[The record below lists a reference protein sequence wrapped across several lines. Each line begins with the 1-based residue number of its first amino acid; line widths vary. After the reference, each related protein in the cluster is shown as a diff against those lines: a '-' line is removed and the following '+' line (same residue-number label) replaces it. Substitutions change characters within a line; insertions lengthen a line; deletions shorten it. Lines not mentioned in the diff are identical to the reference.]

1 MLKEVSPNASSL
13 VMSMRSIGYSFNNA
27 IADIIDNSITAEADR
42 IEIECIWDGENPTVE
57 IIDNGNGMNREE
69 LIEAMRPGTKSPLS
83 ERSEE
88 DLGRFGLGLKTASFS
103 QCKRLIVKTFQDS
116 IFNQAIWDLDNVQRL
131 NKWFLEIEDN
141 QETNDETIN
150 HGTTIRWEKVDT
162 LSQKNKEDA
171 EENFNS
177 VVSDLRKHIGI
188 TFHRYINGDQRKII
202 FKVNGIDCKPYDP
215 FFSEKSTPLPT
226 EKINNQIINCEIRG
240 FTLPSKNKCSDFE
253 WEYYAGKEG
262 YLFNQGFYL
271 YRNGR
276 LISLPTWFGI
286 EKKTPKRKL
295 CRVRI
300 DIDNKSDLLWQ
311 LDVKKSS
318 AVPPPLVRRRL
329 RKILNALVSPAERNF
344 NDKAKRLT
352 NREMI
357 PIWQRAKKND
367 AIFYLVNRNHPLIK
381 EFTANLNDSLFRIF
395 EKVLFLI
402 DNGLP
407 SEGIYAD
414 FSDDKDINEIDKNE
428 LDFLIQL
435 SQEMINL
442 LSKKDDFDIERA
454 KLSLRSSE
462 PFKSNWENIEEKL

>member
-1 MLKEVSPNASSL
+1 
-13 VMSMRSIGYSFNNA
+13 MSMRSIGYSFNNA
-27 IADIIDNSITAEADR
+27 IADIIDNSITADADQINIECNWNGEEPT
-42 IEIECIWDGENPTVE
+42 IEIV
-57 IIDNGNGMNREE
+57 DNGNGMDKEE

-83 ERSEE
+83 ERSLE

-103 QCKRLIVKTFQDS
+103 QCKRLVVKTYKDS
-116 IFNQAIWDLDNVQRL
+116 SFNQAIWDLDNVQRL
-131 NKWFLEIEDN
+131 NKWFLEVEDT
-141 QETNDETIN
+141 EDIN
-150 HGTTIRWEKVDT
+150 EEFKKGTVVRWEKVDT

-202 FKVNGIDCKPYDP
+202 FKVNGIECKAFDP
-215 FFSEKSTPLPT
+215 FFSEKSTPLPI
-226 EKINNQIINCEIRG
+226 EKISNPIINCEIRG

-253 WEYYAGKEG
+253 WDYYAGKEG

-300 DIDNKSDLLWQ
+300 DIDNKSDLFWQ

-329 RKILNALVSPAERNF
+329 KKILNALVSPAERNF

-352 NREMI
+352 NREII
-357 PIWQRAKKND
+357 PVWQRSKKND
-367 AIFYLVNRNHPLIK
+367 GIYYSVNRNHPLIQELISK
-381 EFTANLNDSLFRIF
+381 MNNSSLEIF
-395 EKVLFLI
+395 QKVLFLV

-414 FSDDKDINEIDKNE
+414 FSDDKYINEIEKSE
-428 LDFLIQL
+428 LDYLIKL
-435 SQEMINL
+435 ASEMINL
-442 LSKKDDFDIERA
+442 ISQKDNFDFERA

-462 PFKSNWENIEEKL
+462 PFKSNWEIIESKL

>member
-1 MLKEVSPNASSL
+1 M
-13 VMSMRSIGYSFNNA
+13 
-27 IADIIDNSITAEADR
+27 
-42 IEIECIWDGENPTVE
+42 
-57 IIDNGNGMNREE
+57 
-69 LIEAMRPGTKSPLS
+69 
-83 ERSEE
+83 
-88 DLGRFGLGLKTASFS
+88 
-103 QCKRLIVKTFQDS
+103 
-116 IFNQAIWDLDNVQRL
+116 
-131 NKWFLEIEDN
+131 
-141 QETNDETIN
+141 
-150 HGTTIRWEKVDT
+150 
-162 LSQKNKEDA
+162 
-171 EENFNS
+171 
-177 VVSDLRKHIGI
+177 
-188 TFHRYINGDQRKII
+188 
-202 FKVNGIDCKPYDP
+202 
-215 FFSEKSTPLPT
+215 
-226 EKINNQIINCEIRG
+226 
-240 FTLPSKNKCSDFE
+240 
-253 WEYYAGKEG
+253 
-262 YLFNQGFYL
+262 

-318 AVPPPLVRRRL
+318 AVPPPLVKRRL

-381 EFTANLNDSLFRIF
+381 EFTANLNDSLFSIF

>member
-1 MLKEVSPNASSL
+1 M
-13 VMSMRSIGYSFNNA
+13 
-27 IADIIDNSITAEADR
+27 
-42 IEIECIWDGENPTVE
+42 
-57 IIDNGNGMNREE
+57 
-69 LIEAMRPGTKSPLS
+69 
-83 ERSEE
+83 
-88 DLGRFGLGLKTASFS
+88 
-103 QCKRLIVKTFQDS
+103 
-116 IFNQAIWDLDNVQRL
+116 
-131 NKWFLEIEDN
+131 
-141 QETNDETIN
+141 
-150 HGTTIRWEKVDT
+150 
-162 LSQKNKEDA
+162 
-171 EENFNS
+171 
-177 VVSDLRKHIGI
+177 
-188 TFHRYINGDQRKII
+188 
-202 FKVNGIDCKPYDP
+202 
-215 FFSEKSTPLPT
+215 
-226 EKINNQIINCEIRG
+226 
-240 FTLPSKNKCSDFE
+240 
-253 WEYYAGKEG
+253 
-262 YLFNQGFYL
+262 
-271 YRNGR
+271 
-276 LISLPTWFGI
+276 
-286 EKKTPKRKL
+286 
-295 CRVRI
+295 RI

-381 EFTANLNDSLFRIF
+381 EFTANLNDSLFSIF

>member
-1 MLKEVSPNASSL
+1 
-13 VMSMRSIGYSFNNA
+13 MSMRSIGYSFNNA
-27 IADIIDNSITAEADR
+27 IADIIDNSITAEADE
-42 IEIECIWDGENPTVE
+42 IKIECIWDGEEPTME
-57 IIDNGNGMNREE
+57 IVDNGYGMDRDE

-83 ERSEE
+83 ERSAE

-103 QCKRLIVKTFQDS
+103 QCKRLIVKTFQNS
-116 IFNQAIWDLDNVQRL
+116 NLNQATWDLDKVQRL
-131 NKWFLEIEDN
+131 NKWFLEIEDTKEID
-141 QETNDETIN
+141 QSKKR
-150 HGTTIRWEKVDT
+150 GTTVRWEKIDT
-162 LSQKNKEDA
+162 LSQKDKEDA
-171 EENFNS
+171 EENFNAVIS
-177 VVSDLRKHIGI
+177 ELRKHIGI
-188 TFHRYINGDQRKII
+188 TFHRYINGDKRKII
-202 FKVNGIDCKPYDP
+202 FIVNGIECPPYDP
-215 FFSEKSTPLPT
+215 FFSEKSTPLPI
-226 EKINNQIINCEIRG
+226 ERINTSIIDCEIRG

-318 AVPPPLVRRRL
+318 AVPPPLVKRRL

-357 PIWQRAKKND
+357 PIWQRAKKNTS
-367 AIFYLVNRNHPLIK
+367 IFYLVNRSHPLIK
-381 EFTANLNDSLFRIF
+381 EFAAHLDDSSFDVF
-395 EKVLFLI
+395 QKVLFLI

-414 FSDDKDINEIDKNE
+414 FSDDKDINEIDKTE
-428 LDFLIQL
+428 LEFLIQL

-442 LSKKDDFDIERA
+442 LSNKDDFDFERA

-462 PFKSNWENIEEKL
+462 PFKSNWDIIESKL